1 MDMNLSLYETRVIGA
16 LLEKERTTPDQYP
29 LTLNALTTAC
39 NQKSNRDPVLELEET
54 EVREVLDDLLKKHL
68 VSEQEGFGSRVTKIK
83 HRFCNTEFSDL
94 QLSDRAVAVLCVL
107 FLRGPQTP
115 GELRSRT
122 NRLCSFDDVQQV
134 ESTLETL
141 INHDQGPLVT
151 KLPRE
156 PGKRESRYAHL
167 FSGEVEQAVTTSPAV
182 GVNNASSSQEARITE
197 LESQV
202 TEMKQQIADLQQQ
215 LDELLS

>member
-39 NQKSNRDPVLELEET
+39 NQKSNREPVLELAET
-54 EVREVLDDLLKKHL
+54 EVREVLDGLLKKHL
-68 VSEQEGFGSRVTKIK
+68 VSELEGFGSRVTKFK

-94 QLSDRAVAVLCVL
+94 KLSDRAVAVLCVL

-122 NRLCSFDDVQQV
+122 NRLCSFDDVHQV
-134 ESTLETL
+134 EATLEKL
-141 INHDQGPLVT
+141 ISHDHGPLVV

-156 PGKRESRYAHL
+156 PGKRECRYAHL
-167 FSGEVEQAVTTSPAV
+167 FSGEVEHTPA
-182 GVNNASSSQEARITE
+182 AMPSSAAGGSLDQEERIAE
-197 LESQV
+197 LEQQV
-202 TEMKQQIADLQQQ
+202 AEMRQQIADLQQL